1 MRHIDLI
8 ADGLIAAVKGY
19 VQRAHDGLARRMD
32 LIEGHLKALP
42 APLNGRDG
50 RDGVDGKDAPAVDVE
65 LIVADAVKLIPVPL
79 DGKQGPVGDKGE
91 PGLNGRDFALDN
103 EVVAVI
109 QQTVEAAVGAL
120 PVAKDGEPG
129 INGKDGAP
137 GINGKDGEAGSTGKD
152 GAHGIEGK
160 QGPAGKDGTSIHP
173 DTVAL
178 MVAEQVSKAI
188 EKAIAAMPVAKDG
201 RDGVAG
207 RDALELNILPQIDET
222 RSYPRGTWARH
233 AGGLFA
239 AISDT
244 HGMRGWECIVNGSL
258 PPVFE
263 QLSERSFVAK
273 QQMSDGTVVS
283 SAFSMPVAIYRGV
296 YEDAGQYDKGD
307 LVTYGGSVWHCD
319 TPGKGKPG
327 DPDSG
332 WTLAVKKGRDGKPAG
347 PVALKSETVK
357 LK

>member
-120 PVAKDGEPG
+120 
-129 INGKDGAP
+129 
-137 GINGKDGEAGSTGKD
+137 
-152 GAHGIEGK
+152 
-160 QGPAGKDGTSIHP
+160 
-173 DTVAL
+173 
-178 MVAEQVSKAI
+178 
-188 EKAIAAMPVAKDG
+188 PVAKDG